1 MNASI
6 KIMLIDDEATMRK
19 LCKRQFEAFFSD
31 LQFDFLEFD
40 NGLKALNHIVVVRHL
55 PDVILLDLNMPVM
68 GGEAFV
74 REYLALPMPK
84 IYTDIY
90 IVSSSLQ
97 YLNQEI
103 RDAVN
108 GCYEKPLHE
117 NHALEIIRAL

>member
-1 MNASI
+1 MNAQIS
-6 KIMLIDDEATMRK
+6 IMLIDDEAAMRK
-19 LCKRQFEAFFSD
+19 LYKRQFEIFFSD
-31 LQFDFLEFD
+31 LKFDFLEFD
-40 NGLKALNHIVVVRHL
+40 NGLKALNHIAETRHL
-55 PDVILLDLNMPVM
+55 PDVILLDLSMPVM

-74 REYLALPMPK
+74 SEYLALPMPK

-97 YLNQEI
+97 GLSKEI

-117 NHALEIIRAL
+117 KHAIEIIRAL